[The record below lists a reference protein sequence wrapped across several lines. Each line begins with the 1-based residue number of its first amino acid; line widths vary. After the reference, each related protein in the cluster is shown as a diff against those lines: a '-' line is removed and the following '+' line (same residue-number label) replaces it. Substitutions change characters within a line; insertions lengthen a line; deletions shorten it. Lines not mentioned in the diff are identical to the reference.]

1 MTSATIT
8 APATATGRGTA
19 ATVLQ
24 LDAVSS
30 GYQSSLVL
38 RGASLAIA
46 AGEAVA
52 LLGKNGM
59 GKSTL
64 LKSVM
69 GYLPKQA
76 GAVHVGGRDVTRW
89 PPHRVARLGVAY
101 AAQERSLFTELSIR
115 DNLSLGLADAALFD
129 ERFSD
134 IATVFP
140 VFAQRLKQPAGTLS
154 GGEQKMLLV
163 ARGLMAR
170 PALLLLL
177 DEITEG
183 LQPSV
188 IERIADVLLRERAQ
202 RRTTMLL
209 VEQHVPFAL
218 RVADR
223 YLVLKQGEIVDEGD
237 ARAEGARAAIFDH
250 LRV

>member
-30 GYQSSLVL
+30 GYHSSLVL

-170 PALLLLL
+170 PALLLL

-209 VEQHVPFAL
+209 VEQYVPFAL